1 MMLHHFMTTELVRQR
16 RAALDAEAHDQRVV
30 RNSSR
35 THPDPGRGRFAA
47 TARMVARQVRGLV
60 AAPPPEPA
68 THGGRH
74 DHPPRAK

>member
-1 MMLHHFMTTELVRQR
+1 LVRQR

-30 RNSSR
+30 RQLQLR

-60 AAPPPEPA
+60 ARA
-68 THGGRH
+68 T
-74 DHPPRAK
+74 